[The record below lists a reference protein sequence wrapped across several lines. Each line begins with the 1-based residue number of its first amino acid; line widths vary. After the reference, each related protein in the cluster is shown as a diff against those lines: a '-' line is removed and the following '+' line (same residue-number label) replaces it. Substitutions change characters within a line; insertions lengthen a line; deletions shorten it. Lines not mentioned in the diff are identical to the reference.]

1 MSKHIFLYQCVI
13 NCKKGQFSV
22 CQMVSES
29 HNTNSIHFWLAEW
42 LRSGALVPKEVI
54 CDASRALLIAIIR
67 AFTGY
72 LTIEDYA
79 DAFRNFNLHL
89 PKCYIRIDVAHFI
102 KTYSKFCKNLNK
114 RVKIVL
120 FRCNRSI
127 NTL

>member
-1 MSKHIFLYQCVI
+1 MSKHNFLYQCVM
-13 NCKKGQFSV
+13 NCKNGQFSV

-42 LRSGALVPKEVI
+42 IRSGVPVPKEVI
-54 CDASRALLIAIIR
+54 CDWSRALLIAIIR

-79 DAFRNFNLHL
+79 DAFRNINNL
-89 PKCYIRIDVAHFI
+89 PKCYVRIDVAHFI
-102 KTYSKFCKNLNK
+102 KKYSNFCSSLNK
-114 RVKIVL
+114 RKNFL
-120 FRCNRSI
+120 SWCNWSI